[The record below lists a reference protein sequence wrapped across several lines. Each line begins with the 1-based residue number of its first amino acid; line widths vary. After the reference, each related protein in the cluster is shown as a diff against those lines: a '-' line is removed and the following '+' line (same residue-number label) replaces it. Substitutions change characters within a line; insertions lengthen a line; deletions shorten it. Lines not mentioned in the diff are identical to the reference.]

1 MKRQKIQRMHNLN
14 TYLQFEEADDGC
26 ISCLCGEHCQN

>member
-26 ISCLCGEHCQN
+26 LCGEYCQN